1 MAKGDYKKEFGG
13 SKSGYQKGIKDTLKV
28 IGVSILSLAS
38 IIIATVVAKKR

>member
-38 IIIATVVAKKR
+38 LIIATAVVKKR